1 MKKTSNYKAIV
12 GIKDK
17 GSATEVKNLASE
29 ELSKGKAT
37 KFDLN
42 TLINSILDIKTA
54 CTLAHAIVQY

>member
-17 GSATEVKNLASE
+17 ASTTEVKDLASE

-37 KFDLN
+37 KFDL
-42 TLINSILDIKTA
+42 TALINSILDIKTA
-54 CTLAHAIVQY
+54 YTLVHTTAQY